1 MRIGKPVWAVMV
13 SGLLVL
19 AGCVAPGAR
28 QLSVERGSYIEA
40 LSQTNEQEL
49 LSNIVRLKYNDP
61 PVFLNVEQIAG
72 SLTAELALEA
82 GAGFGDGDVDTTG
95 ALGSGIKIEQNPTIV
110 YTPLSGKQFANELL
124 VPLDEAPVF
133 LMLSNGFDFDLVAEL
148 VFVSANG
155 LTNSRFVED
164 ESRAQ
169 FRQAVKQLSGLLESG
184 EWTLGTLAAAQG
196 GQPEFVLRRTPGRAQ
211 SASAREV
218 FELLDLNPNANQ
230 IALEVG
236 LARNDRTLSI
246 QTRSL
251 LSIMSYLSNSV
262 EPPADHSNVVW
273 PGPRPANGEAMIR
286 IRSSASRPDGVAT
299 TAVRH
304 HGHWFYVDGS
314 DVRGQNTLYLLR
326 MLFNLQAQ
334 IDPDSSR
341 SFELSLPVN

>member
-1 MRIGKPVWAVMV
+1 MRIGKPIWAVAA
-13 SGLLVL
+13 SSLLVL

-28 QLSVERGSYIEA
+28 QLSVERGGYIEA

-61 PVFLNVEQIAG
+61 PVFLNVEQIAA
-72 SLTAELALEA
+72 SLSAAVELDATAA
-82 GAGFGDGDVDTTG
+82 FGEGNIPTTG
-95 ALGSGIKIEQNPTIV
+95 FFGSGITVEQNPTIV

-133 LMLSNGFDFDLVAEL
+133 LMLSNGFDFALVAEL
-148 VFVSANG
+148 VFVSVNG

-164 ESRAQ
+164 DSRAG

-184 EWTLGTLAAAQG
+184 EWTLGTIPAREG
-196 GQPEFVLRRTPGRAQ
+196 GRPEFVLRRTPGRAQ
-211 SASAREV
+211 SQAAREA
-218 FELLDLNPNANQ
+218 FSLLGLDPTANQ

-262 EPPADHSNVVW
+262 EPPPGHSDVVW
-273 PGPRPANGEAMIR
+273 PGPRLTNGDAMIR
-286 IRSSASRPDGVAT
+286 IRSSASRPDGVAV

-314 DVRGQNTLYLLR
+314 DIRGQNTLYLVR